1 MMCRKAKAFWLGSQR
16 ARRGAVLLASCGL
29 ALAGWCAPAYDV
41 AVLNSPTTLGQ
52 RYTKYF
58 VDVADWL
65 SLSCRV
71 ITEADL
77 SDMWTVDDIC
87 KEAELLVIPC
97 NDTIARYPAELIRSF
112 AERGGRL
119 LVANRLPPNVEEA
132 LCAKVTGIVSQRD
145 PLDPDLAGL
154 LPVEGKLSPASRFA
168 PLTRWAG
175 AYEAPIA
182 MPIGKGE
189 VLAYWAGE
197 CGAKRAE
204 PAVVETPRGLFV
216 SGIWFR
222 GGNPMQMDFMEGL
235 FRRALP
241 GRTFARKQAKPWTM
255 RHAPPPNEHRGVW
268 SHARGLSSSGKNWDE
283 TCAFLKSRGLTDLYV
298 LSAFGG
304 GAFYASR
311 VIPQAQHVAKYGD
324 LLKQAIEGAHKHGL
338 RCHAWKVNWRMDMY
352 ATSNQLAQARAAGKL
367 QRSLN
372 GNKFDWYCPTDPENQ
387 AREIA
392 VIEELA
398 KTGVDGVMFDFIR
411 YNGQFMCFC
420 DGCRQRF
427 TERMGGAPV
436 EWPEDVLQGQRLHRE
451 WVDFRADAL
460 STVVREGSRRA
471 RLAKPGIVVSACGQE
486 FSLIVDGGRKSGVWY
501 EKFSQATP
509 LWLKKGWVDYVCAM
523 DYMEQTFDSLR
534 ETASRQDSVARGRV
548 FPGIGM
554 AAWIRPEEDSEKF
567 KELLDAV
574 RAAGCKGWCL
584 YVLDDD
590 RAEYHLPQIDALT
603 PKDGFPVTSE

>member
-1 MMCRKAKAFWLGSQR
+1 MGKKVNVLGRGSRR
-16 ARRGAVLLASCGL
+16 ARRGAALLVSCGL

-87 KEAELLVIPC
+87 KEAELLIIPC

-119 LVANRLPPNVEEA
+119 LVANRLPKGIDVS
-132 LCAKVTGIVSQRD
+132 LGVRQTGTFVQHD
-145 PLDPDLAGL
+145 PLDPEFAGL
-154 LPVEGKLSPASRFA
+154 LPVAGKLPPATRYA
-168 PLTRWAG
+168 PVARWAG
-175 AYEAPIA
+175 EYEVPVAVPR
-182 MPIGKGE
+182 GEGE

-216 SGIWFR
+216 SGLWFR

-235 FRRALP
+235 FRKALP

-304 GAFYASR
+304 GAFYASQ
-311 VIPQAQHVAKYGD
+311 VIPQTPHVAKYGD

-387 AREIA
+387 EREIA
-392 VIEELA
+392 VMEELA

-436 EWPEDVLQGQRLHRE
+436 EWPKDVLQGQRLHRE

-460 STVVREGSRRA
+460 STVVREGARRV
-471 RLAKPGIVVSACGQE
+471 RRVKPGILVSACGQML
-486 FSLIVDGGRKSGVWY
+486 SLFVDGGYATGVHY
-501 EKFSQATP
+501 EKCAQATP
-509 LWLKKGWVDYVCAM
+509 RWLKEGWVDYICAM
-523 DYMEQTFDSLR
+523 DYLEQTFGKLR

-548 FPGIGM
+548 YPGIGM
-554 AAWIRPEEDSEKF
+554 AAWIRPEGDTEKF

-590 RAEYHLPQIDALT
+590 RVEYHLPPIDSLCPQT
-603 PKDGFPVTSE
+603 MK